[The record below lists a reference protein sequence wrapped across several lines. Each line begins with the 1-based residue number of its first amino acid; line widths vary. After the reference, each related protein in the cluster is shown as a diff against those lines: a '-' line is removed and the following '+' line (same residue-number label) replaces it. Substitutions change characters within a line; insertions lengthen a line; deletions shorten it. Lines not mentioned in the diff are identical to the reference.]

1 MLRSLFSGISG
12 LRAHQTMLDVTGNN
26 IANVNTA
33 GFKTSQTQFQDT
45 LSQVLTNAGGAQD
58 GVGGTNPAQ
67 VGLGVRVAGITTNFQ
82 QGAAQLTNR
91 STDMMISGDGFF
103 VVRKGAE
110 QFYSRAGAFDFDAN
124 GQLVTPEGG
133 LVQGWA
139 AAADGTIDVNGP
151 LTDMRLPIATL
162 MGALPS
168 TGATFEGNLP
178 ADATAGDPLAVPPVP
193 ATVLNREVDVYDA
206 AGTVRSLDMAFTRT
220 ATGWDITAAVA
231 GTAQTTSGSI
241 TFNADG
247 SINAIVLP
255 GMAADPATG
264 MEAMSIDLTALT
276 GYAGLTTVEAS
287 GQDGRAAGTLQS
299 FTINADGTLLG
310 SFSNGLKQAL
320 GRVSLAT
327 FTNPAGLE
335 KAGSS
340 LYSTTVNSGDPQIG
354 EAGTGGRG
362 ALSGGALEMSNV
374 DLSAEFTNLII
385 AQRGFQANSRV
396 ITTSDELLQELVN
409 LKR

>member
-26 IANVNTA
+26 IANVNTT
-33 GFKTSQTQFQDT
+33 GFKASQTQFQDT
-45 LSQVLTNAGGAQD
+45 LSQVLTNAGAAQD

-103 VVRKGAE
+103 VVRKGTE
-110 QFYSRAGAFDFDAN
+110 QLYTRAGAFDFDAT
-124 GQLVTPEGG
+124 GQLVTPDGG

-139 AAADGTIDVNGP
+139 ADGTGNIDTNGT
-151 LTDMRLPIATL
+151 LVDLRLPIATL
-162 MGALPS
+162 MGASLTTS
-168 TGATFEGNLP
+168 ATFEGNLP
-178 ADATAGDPLAVPPVP
+178 AEAQVTTPP
-193 ATVLNREVDVYDA
+193 TILNRDVDVYAADGTVTTLALAFQRTA
-206 AGTVRSLDMAFTRT
+206 AGWTVTGANGA
-220 ATGWDITAAVA
+220 ATGTVNM
-231 GTAQTTSGSI
+231 

-247 SINAIVLP
+247 TQASGGTLAVGGITVDLSTI
-255 GMAADPATG
+255 TG
-264 MEAMSIDLTALT
+264 F
-276 GYAGLTTVEAS
+276 AGLDTVEAS
-287 GQDGRAAGTLQS
+287 TQNGRAAGTLQS

-320 GRVSLAT
+320 GRVALST
-327 FTNPAGLE
+327 FTNPAGME
-335 KAGSS
+335 KAGGS
-340 LYSTTVNSGDPQIG
+340 LYRTTVNSGDAQIG
-354 EAGTGGRG
+354 AAGTGGRG
-362 ALSGGALEMSNV
+362 DLTGGALEMSNV